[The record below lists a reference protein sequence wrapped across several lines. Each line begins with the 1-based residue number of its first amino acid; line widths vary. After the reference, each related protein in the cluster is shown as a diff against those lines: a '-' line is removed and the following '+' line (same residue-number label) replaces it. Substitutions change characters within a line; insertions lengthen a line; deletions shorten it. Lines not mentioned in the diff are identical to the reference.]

1 MVYRDLKMFAFGEMF
16 VFVALI
22 MVGFFYVWKKGAL
35 DWASEKAPPLEEQE
49 REGLEIPVV
58 GSATVEPK

>member
-1 MVYRDLKMFAFGEMF
+1 MF

-35 DWASEKAPPLEEQE
+35 NWAAEKAPPLEEQE
-49 REGLEIPVV
+49 REGLEIPFV
-58 GSATVEPK
+58 GSAVEEPK